1 LKLPF
6 LSKTKSKKLR
16 TLNKQEIIN
25 FVMATPSY
33 SDFMPQ
39 EIKGRLNMTENLSI
53 PQIQKI
59 FIEDIYESLTPQE
72 IEKIIPA
79 TQKAESELYPIL
91 HKMGISINNPMK
103 WVVIK
108 SKDGYNWNTCYTQG
122 SVIVLSEK
130 RINLDDNL
138 ARTLAHE
145 MIHIYQRRYPKL
157 FRNLYKDKMN
167 FSDLKL
173 NDKQLESIEEL
184 GIDNIYIENPDNCR
198 MGLMVYKEK
207 YLPISVILPNEK
219 QPVNIVLELE
229 NDKVIWD
236 KEKFH
241 QMNAYDKVRLDQ
253 PNEMFAYNVT
263 KNII

>member
-1 LKLPF
+1 
-6 LSKTKSKKLR
+6 
-16 TLNKQEIIN
+16 
-25 FVMATPSY
+25 MANPSY
-33 SDFMPQ
+33 LDFMPQ
-39 EIKGRLNMTENLSI
+39 EIQGRLNSAENLSI
-53 PQIQKI
+53 PQIQKM

-72 IEKIIPA
+72 IEKITPA

-91 HKMGISINNPMK
+91 HKMGITISNPMK

-108 SKDGYNWNTCYTQG
+108 SKNGYNWDVCYTQG
-122 SVIVLSEK
+122 GLIVLSQK
-130 RINLDDNL
+130 RIDLDDNL

-145 MIHIYQRRYPKL
+145 MVHIYQRRYPKL
-157 FRNLYKDKMN
+157 FRQFYKNKMN

-173 NDKQLESIEEL
+173 NEKQLESIDEL
-184 GIDNIYIENPDNCR
+184 GIDNIYVENPDNCQ

-207 YLPISVILPNEK
+207 YLPITVILPNER

-236 KEKFH
+236 KEKSH
-241 QMNAYDKVRLDQ
+241 QMNAYDKMRLDQ

-263 KNII
+263 KNIIS

>member
-1 LKLPF
+1 
-6 LSKTKSKKLR
+6 
-16 TLNKQEIIN
+16 
-25 FVMATPSY
+25 MANPS
-33 SDFMPQ
+33 SLDFMPH
-39 EIKGRLNMTENLSI
+39 EIQGRLNTTENLSI
-53 PQIQKI
+53 PQIQKK
-59 FIEDIYESLTPQE
+59 FIEDVYESLTPQE
-72 IEKIIPA
+72 IEKITPA

-91 HKMGISINNPMK
+91 NKIGINITKPIN
-103 WVVIK
+103 WVIIK
-108 SKDGYNWNTCYTQG
+108 SKNGYNWNTCYTQG
-122 SVIVLSEK
+122 AVIVLSEK
-130 RINLDDNL
+130 RIELDDNL

-145 MIHIYQRRYPKL
+145 MIHIFQRRYPKL
-157 FRNLYKDKMN
+157 FRDFYKKKMN
-167 FSDLKL
+167 FTDLEL

-253 PNEMFAYNVT
+253 PNEMFAYHVT
-263 KNII
+263 KNIIQ